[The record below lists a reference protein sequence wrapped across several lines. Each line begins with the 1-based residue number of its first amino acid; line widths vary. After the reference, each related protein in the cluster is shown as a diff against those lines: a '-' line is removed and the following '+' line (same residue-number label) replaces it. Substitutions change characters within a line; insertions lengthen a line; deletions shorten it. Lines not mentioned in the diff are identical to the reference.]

1 MKRNALSSLLLIL
14 ALALA
19 LGAQTKPP
27 IVPTDYGQWEALAQA
42 GARGGF
48 SPDGRWLVY
57 AINRSN
63 RDSELRVAKL
73 ADGTTKTIAF
83 GAQPVFSSD
92 SKWLVYS
99 IGQSEADQ
107 KKLRKEKMPV
117 QNQLGLM
124 NLATGEMSVIEGVE
138 SFALSRDGATLA
150 MKKYAPQPAAG
161 AAAPGPAVRNGRPG
175 DGAPADEAP

>member
-1 MKRNALSSLLLIL
+1 MKRTALSTLLLIL
-14 ALALA
+14 ALTLS

-27 IVPTDYGQWEALAQA
+27 VAPADYGQWEALAQA

-63 RDSELRVAKL
+63 RDAELRVTKL
-73 ADGTTKTIAF
+73 SDGTTKTVAF

-99 IGQSEADQ
+99 IGKSEADQ
-107 KKLRKEKMPV
+107 KKLRKEKKPV
-117 QNQLGLM
+117 ENQLGLM
-124 NLATGEMSVIEGVE
+124 NLATGETFAIDGVE
-138 SFALSRDGATLA
+138 SFALTRDGATLA
-150 MKKYAPQPAAG
+150 VKKYAPRAAAG
-161 AAAPGPAVRNGRPG
+161 GRTPGPGAADRPPG
-175 DGAPADEAP
+175 HPR